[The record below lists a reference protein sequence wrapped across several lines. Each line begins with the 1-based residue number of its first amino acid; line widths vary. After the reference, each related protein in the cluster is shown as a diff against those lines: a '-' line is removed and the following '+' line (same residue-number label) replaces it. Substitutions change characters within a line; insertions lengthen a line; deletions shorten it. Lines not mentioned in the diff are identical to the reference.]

1 MDVHE
6 NTITCKQLPLWPLIM
21 VILLLGGVSVKLGML
36 LAAVLAV
43 VALAAMSWLPDV
55 ARFTFTPEDITMRG
69 WIGAIPLLSTKTISR
84 SNLIV
89 NAYTQA
95 GEDNHCV
102 HTITLS
108 NAGQHIQL
116 SGLHCE
122 PDSFADLIE
131 RIKQPA

>member
-1 MDVHE
+1 MDVLE
-6 NTITCKQLPLWPLIM
+6 NTITCKQLPLWPLLL
-21 VILLLGGVSVKLGML
+21 VILVLGGVSVELGML
-36 LAAVLAV
+36 LAAVLSV
-43 VALAAMSWLPDV
+43 VALAVMSRLPDV
-55 ARFTFTPEDITMRG
+55 ARFTFTPENITMSG

-84 SNLIV
+84 ANLVV

-122 PDSFADLIE
+122 PDTFAELIE